1 MDYEKVIKE
10 MLSTLSKNPD
20 CGYIKN
26 YVRREKLKNGK
37 FAKVQLLIE
46 VDTDDFLD

>member
-1 MDYEKVIKE
+1 MNYENEIKE
-10 MLSTLSKNPD
+10 MLKTLSDNPD

-46 VDTDDFLD
+46 VDRDDFLD